1 MVDYAQLIEQAI
13 GPMDLWLSAYN
24 NDVFG
29 YLPSARPSPKVATK
43 PGASSMAVRGSFA
56 GGAGRRRQES
66 EGAGRES
73 RPRGLALESAP
84 SELPHDD
91 EGDQIAEP

>member
-29 YLPSARPSPKVATK
+29 YLPSARLLAEGGYETRGVVHGGPGLFSPAAQDVVVRKVREL
-43 PGASSMAVRGSFA
+43 ASR
-56 GGAGRRRQES
+56 AGRADLR
-66 EGAGRES
+66 
-73 RPRGLALESAP
+73 
-84 SELPHDD
+84 
-91 EGDQIAEP
+91 